1 MRIFSRPADGR
12 IRRTPR
18 VLMGTGVAALVLVL
32 SACGATT
39 ASGGGPRGTIA
50 PTGTAAVVCPS
61 SSTVASWHLVT
72 SGSLTIASDTT
83 YAPAEYP
90 DPSDATHFIGYDM
103 DLAREFARR
112 LCLTANIEK
121 ATFSNIIPDIS
132 GAPLGQQR
140 YDMSISSFTINPD
153 RLKKVD
159 MVPYFT
165 AGESILTTTANAGTI
180 KQISDMCG
188 KIIAVQNGTVEQQEL
203 QDANGGNNGS
213 GQSPVCKN
221 ENKPITLV
229 SNDDQGVVVDQVL
242 NGRADASY
250 QDQPVTD
257 YYVSLHKSQLVDSG
271 ITIQPSPEGIV
282 MRSDNT
288 ALESAM
294 KSALASMR
302 SDGTYLRILT
312 GWGVQNLAYPTCSN
326 GACPNS

>member
-1 MRIFSRPADGR
+1 MRIFSRPAGGQ

-18 VLMGTGVAALVLVL
+18 ILMATGVAALVLVL

-50 PTGTAAVVCPS
+50 PTGTAVVVCPS

-83 YAPAEYP
+83 YAPAEYA
-90 DPSDATHFIGYDM
+90 DPANPSNYIGYDM

-112 LCLTANIEK
+112 LCLTTNIEK

-140 YDMSISSFTINPD
+140 YDMSISSFTINTD
-153 RLKKVD
+153 RQKSVD
-159 MVPYFT
+159 MIPYFQ
-165 AGESILTTTANAGTI
+165 AGESILTTTANPANI
-180 KQISDMCG
+180 KSINDMCG
-188 KIIAVQNGTVEQQEL
+188 KNVAAQNGTVELSEL
-203 QDANGGNNGS
+203 QDANGTGDGSS
-213 GQSPVCKN
+213 GQAAVCKS
-221 ENKPITLV
+221 NKITIIT
-229 SNDDQGVVVDQVL
+229 NDDQGVVVDQVL

-257 YYVSLHKSQLVDSG
+257 YYVVQHKGQLIDSG
-271 ITIQPSPEGIV
+271 ITVQPSPEGIV
-282 MRSDNT
+282 MRKDNP
-288 ALESAM
+288 ALESAITG
-294 KSALASMR
+294 ALAAMR

-312 GWGVQNLAYPTCSN
+312 AWGVQNLAYPQ
-326 GACPNS
+326 

>member
-1 MRIFSRPADGR
+1 
-12 IRRTPR
+12 
-18 VLMGTGVAALVLVL
+18 
-32 SACGATT
+32 
-39 ASGGGPRGTIA
+39 
-50 PTGTAAVVCPS
+50 
-61 SSTVASWHLVT
+61 
-72 SGSLTIASDTT
+72 
-83 YAPAEYP
+83 
-90 DPSDATHFIGYDM
+90 M

-140 YDMSISSFTINPD
+140 YDMSISSFTINSD

-165 AGESILTTTANAGTI
+165 AGESILTLTANPGNI
-180 KQISDMCG
+180 KAIADMCG

-213 GQSPVCKN
+213 GQPPVCKQ

-229 SNDDQGVVVDQVL
+229 SNDDQGVVVNQVL

-257 YYVSLHKSQLVDSG
+257 YYVSLHKSQLIDSG
-271 ITIQPSPEGIV
+271 ITVQPSPEGIV
-282 MRSDNT
+282 MRKDNP
-288 ALESAM
+288 ALESAIM
-294 KSALASMR
+294 SALAAMR
-302 SDGTYLRILT
+302 TDGTYLRSLT
-312 GWGVQNLAYPTCSN
+312 AWGVQNLVFPACSN
-326 GACPNS
+326 GTCPNS